1 MKEAKRA
8 ALALC
13 VMAAALAGCNK
24 AATAQERQ
32 GGGKTAEAA
41 PSVEFYE
48 KSFSDLLKAENE
60 CNRTPEL
67 ANTAKCLNVRKAAN
81 RIRAKLGM
89 EPKYPE
95 VVEDG
100 R

>member
-1 MKEAKRA
+1 MKGTI
-8 ALALC
+8 LALC
-13 VMAAALAGCNK
+13 AVAGVLAGGNN

-67 ANTAKCLNVRKAAN
+67 ANTAKCLNARKAAN